1 MRIREEFKKLG
12 CFWLPSAPG
21 GVLPGILSISD
32 GGNIELEVIGGFD
45 DKRMGPL
52 FNALRKDPQ
61 SAEQIGGY
69 IERIVGYI
77 ENDGPV
83 TLDDCYFNGHLA
95 QLQGPTYSLRKLSF
109 LVERAFIRVEY
120 GEGEIPRFNNFI
132 FSVEGIDEWSGIS
145 NFRMLERDEK
155 NTTMSY
161 QVPTNTPLNLNNGM
175 QLFITFPHTCSSI
188 ENRISYKTYFTLSS
202 PNALEL
208 DEFISVAGKIRSFLC
223 FAINEMIPFDSISA
237 ASDNLQAHM
246 GKPLLIDI
254 YDSRYLYFQDEP
266 KINRGMLFKFEKIQ
280 SNPGLIINNWIEAYE
295 KITPAFN
302 LYFLAKMGEQQYLEE
317 RFMALVQG
325 LEAYHRRTSNQKQM
339 DEAEFKELIDNLIDQ
354 CPQERKEWLKGKL
367 QYGNEVS
374 LRHRLK
380 SLIEPF
386 KEIIEDQKKQKELIN
401 RIVNT
406 RNYLTHYDQSLELE
420 AAQGDALWNL
430 CLKMELLFQLHF
442 LKLIGFSREQIDSLL
457 ANSLPLRWKF

>member
-45 DKRMGPL
+45 DKGMGPL

-145 NFRMLERDEK
+145 NFRMLGYDGK
-155 NTTMSY
+155 NTTLSY
-161 QVPTNTPLNLNNGM
+161 QVPKDASLNLNNGM
-175 QLFITFPHTCSSI
+175 QLLITFPHTYSSI
-188 ENRISYKTYFTLSS
+188 ENKITQKTYFRLFSRNTS
-202 PNALEL
+202 EL
-208 DEFISVAGKIRSFLC
+208 NEFISIAEKIRAFLC
-223 FAINEMIPFDSISA
+223 FAINEMIPFDSTSVA
-237 ASDNLQAHM
+237 LNDLQAYT
-246 GKPLLIDI
+246 GKPPLIDI
-254 YDSRYLYFQDEP
+254 YDSRCLYFQDEP
-266 KINRGMLFKFEKIQ
+266 KINGDMLFKFEKIQ
-280 SNPGLIINNWIEAYE
+280 SNPELIVNKWIEVCE
-295 KITPAFN
+295 DIRPALD
-302 LYFLAKMGEQQYLEE
+302 LYLTAQKQQYLTQK
-317 RFMALVQG
+317 FLNLAQS
-325 LEAYHRRTSNQKQM
+325 LEAYHKGVGAYYKRTSGKPNKRM
-339 DEAEFKELIDNLIDQ
+339 SLKNRLMCLSEPLKDRFKSENIRDKWVADIKNARDDLTH
-354 CPQERKEWLKGKL
+354 EGKL
-367 QYGNEVS
+367 
-374 LRHRLK
+374 K
-380 SLIEPF
+380 S
-386 KEIIEDQKKQKELIN
+386 
-401 RIVNT
+401 
-406 RNYLTHYDQSLELE
+406 E
-420 AAQGDALWNL
+420 AAYNELSPFIAF
-430 CLKMELLFQLHF
+430 CLKLFQINL
-442 LKLIGFSREQIDSLL
+442 LQLIGFSQEDIDSIV
-457 ANSLPLRWKF
+457 

>member
-45 DKRMGPL
+45 DKGMGPL

-188 ENRISYKTYFTLSS
+188 ENRISHKTYFTLSS

-254 YDSRYLYFQDEP
+254 YDSRYLYFQNEP

-280 SNPGLIINNWIEAYE
+280 TDVELRINKWIEICE
-295 KITPAFN
+295 DIRPALD
-302 LYFLAKMGEQQYLEE
+302 LYLTAQKQQYLTQK
-317 RFMALVQG
+317 FLNLAQS
-325 LEAYHRRTSNQKQM
+325 LEAYHKGVEAYHKRTSGEKPSKDM
-339 DEAEFKELIDNLIDQ
+339 TLKKRLMCFSEPLKDRFDSESIRDEWMADIKKARDQ
-354 CPQERKEWLKGKL
+354 LTHQGKL
-367 QYGNEVS
+367 
-374 LRHRLK
+374 K
-380 SLIEPF
+380 STETYSKLNGF
-386 KEIIEDQKKQKELIN
+386 VTGGLQ
-401 RIVNT
+401 
-406 RNYLTHYDQSLELE
+406 
-420 AAQGDALWNL
+420 
-430 CLKMELLFQLHF
+430 LFQINL
-442 LKLIGFSREQIDSLL
+442 LQLIGFSQEDIDSIV
-457 ANSLPLRWKF
+457 

>member
-45 DKRMGPL
+45 DKGMGPL

-188 ENRISYKTYFTLSS
+188 ENRISHKTYFTLSS

-280 SNPGLIINNWIEAYE
+280 SNPGLIINKWIEACE
-295 KITPAFN
+295 DTSPALD
-302 LYFLAKMGEQQYLEE
+302 LYLTAQEQQYLTTK
-317 RFMALVQG
+317 FLTLMQG
-325 LEAYHRRTSNQKQM
+325 VEAYHKGVEAYHKRTSGKKPSEMILKERLMCLSEPLKDRFENENMRDKWMTDIKNARNQ
-339 DEAEFKELIDNLIDQ
+339 LTH
-354 CPQERKEWLKGKL
+354 KGKL
-367 QYGNEVS
+367 ESTETYGKLNDFITGS
-374 LRHRLK
+374 L
-380 SLIEPF
+380 
-386 KEIIEDQKKQKELIN
+386 Q
-401 RIVNT
+401 
-406 RNYLTHYDQSLELE
+406 
-420 AAQGDALWNL
+420 
-430 CLKMELLFQLHF
+430 LFQINL
-442 LKLIGFSREQIDSLL
+442 LQLIGFSQEDIDSIFAGSTPIRRRSQLL
-457 ANSLPLRWKF
+457 

>member
-45 DKRMGPL
+45 DKGMGPL
-52 FNALRKDPQ
+52 FNALRKNPQ

-188 ENRISYKTYFTLSS
+188 ENRISHKTYFTLSS

-280 SNPGLIINNWIEAYE
+280 SNPGLIINKWIEACE
-295 KITPAFN
+295 DTSPALD
-302 LYFLAKMGEQQYLEE
+302 LYLTAQEQQYLTTK
-317 RFMALVQG
+317 FLTLMQG
-325 LEAYHRRTSNQKQM
+325 LEAYHKGVEAYHKRTSGKKPSEMILKERLMCLSEPLKDRFENENMRDKWMTDIKNARNQ
-339 DEAEFKELIDNLIDQ
+339 LTH
-354 CPQERKEWLKGKL
+354 KGKL
-367 QYGNEVS
+367 ESTETYGKLNDFITGS
-374 LRHRLK
+374 L
-380 SLIEPF
+380 
-386 KEIIEDQKKQKELIN
+386 Q
-401 RIVNT
+401 
-406 RNYLTHYDQSLELE
+406 
-420 AAQGDALWNL
+420 
-430 CLKMELLFQLHF
+430 LFQINL
-442 LKLIGFSREQIDSLL
+442 LQLIGFSQEDIDSIL
-457 ANSLPLRWKF
+457 AGSIPIRQRS

>member
-45 DKRMGPL
+45 DKGMGPL

-188 ENRISYKTYFTLSS
+188 ENRISHKTYFTLSS

-280 SNPGLIINNWIEAYE
+280 SNPGLIINKWIEACE
-295 KITPAFN
+295 DTSPALD
-302 LYFLAKMGEQQYLEE
+302 LYLTAQEQQYLTTK
-317 RFMALVQG
+317 FLTLMQG
-325 LEAYHRRTSNQKQM
+325 LEAYHKGVEAYHKRTSGKKPSEMILKERLMCLSEPLKDRFENENMRDKWMTDIKNARNQ
-339 DEAEFKELIDNLIDQ
+339 LTH
-354 CPQERKEWLKGKL
+354 KGKL
-367 QYGNEVS
+367 ESTETYGKLNDFITGS
-374 LRHRLK
+374 L
-380 SLIEPF
+380 
-386 KEIIEDQKKQKELIN
+386 Q
-401 RIVNT
+401 
-406 RNYLTHYDQSLELE
+406 
-420 AAQGDALWNL
+420 
-430 CLKMELLFQLHF
+430 LFQINL
-442 LKLIGFSREQIDSLL
+442 LQLIGFSQEDIDSIL
-457 ANSLPLRWKF
+457 AGSIPIRQRS

>member
-1 MRIREEFKKLG
+1 M
-12 CFWLPSAPG
+12 
-21 GVLPGILSISD
+21 GIL
-32 GGNIELEVIGGFD
+32 NELLGILKMTD
-45 DKRMGPL
+45 RL
-52 FNALRKDPQ
+52 LLN
-61 SAEQIGGY
+61 
-69 IERIVGYI
+69 
-77 ENDGPV
+77 
-83 TLDDCYFNGHLA
+83 DCYFNGHLA

-188 ENRISYKTYFTLSS
+188 ENRISHKTYFTLSS

-254 YDSRYLYFQDEP
+254 YDSRYLYFQNEP

-280 SNPGLIINNWIEAYE
+280 TDVELRINKWIEICE
-295 KITPAFN
+295 DIRPALD
-302 LYFLAKMGEQQYLEE
+302 LYLTAQKQQYLTQK
-317 RFMALVQG
+317 FLNLAQS
-325 LEAYHRRTSNQKQM
+325 LEAYHKGVEAYHKRTSGEKPSKDM
-339 DEAEFKELIDNLIDQ
+339 TLKKRLMCLSEPLKDRFDSESIRDEWMADIKKARDQ
-354 CPQERKEWLKGKL
+354 LTHQGKL
-367 QYGNEVS
+367 
-374 LRHRLK
+374 K
-380 SLIEPF
+380 STETYSKLNGF
-386 KEIIEDQKKQKELIN
+386 VTGGLQ
-401 RIVNT
+401 
-406 RNYLTHYDQSLELE
+406 
-420 AAQGDALWNL
+420 
-430 CLKMELLFQLHF
+430 LFQINL
-442 LKLIGFSREQIDSLL
+442 LQLIGFSQEDIDSIV
-457 ANSLPLRWKF
+457 

>member
-45 DKRMGPL
+45 DKGMGPL

-188 ENRISYKTYFTLSS
+188 ENRISHKTYFTLSS

-280 SNPGLIINNWIEAYE
+280 SNPGLIINKWIEACE
-295 KITPAFN
+295 DTSPALD
-302 LYFLAKMGEQQYLEE
+302 LYLTAQEQQYLTTK
-317 RFMALVQG
+317 FLTLMQG
-325 LEAYHRRTSNQKQM
+325 VEAYHKGVEAYHKRTSGKKPSEMILKERLMCLSEPLKDRFENENMRDKWMTDIKNARNQ
-339 DEAEFKELIDNLIDQ
+339 LTH
-354 CPQERKEWLKGKL
+354 KGKL
-367 QYGNEVS
+367 ESTETYGKLNDFITGS
-374 LRHRLK
+374 L
-380 SLIEPF
+380 
-386 KEIIEDQKKQKELIN
+386 Q
-401 RIVNT
+401 
-406 RNYLTHYDQSLELE
+406 
-420 AAQGDALWNL
+420 
-430 CLKMELLFQLHF
+430 LFQINL
-442 LKLIGFSREQIDSLL
+442 LQLIGFSQEDIDSIF
-457 ANSLPLRWKF
+457 AGSTPIRR

>member
-45 DKRMGPL
+45 DKGMGPL

-161 QVPTNTPLNLNNGM
+161 QVSTNTPLNLNNGM

-188 ENRISYKTYFTLSS
+188 ENRISHKTYFTLSS

-223 FAINEMIPFDSISA
+223 FAINEMILFDSISA

-254 YDSRYLYFQDEP
+254 YDSRYLYFEDEP
-266 KINRGMLFKFEKIQ
+266 KINRSVLFKLEKIRRDTERIL
-280 SNPGLIINNWIEAYE
+280 NKWIEACE
-295 KITPAFN
+295 DISPALD
-302 LYFLAKMGEQQYLEE
+302 LYFTGQKQQYPITKFLT
-317 RFMALVQG
+317 LVQG
-325 LEAYHRRTSNQKQM
+325 LEVYHQRTSDEKRM
-339 DEAEFKELIDNLIDQ
+339 DESEFKELVGILIDQ
-354 CPQERKEWLKGKL
+354 CPEEHRKWLKGIL
-367 QYGNEVS
+367 TNGNQIS
-374 LRHRLK
+374 LRNRLN

-386 KEIIEDQKKQKELIN
+386 KDSFQNNKTRKTLIHK
-401 RIVNT
+401 IVKT
-406 RNYLTHYDQSLELE
+406 RNGLIHKGESELEDPYNELNGFIIFCLELF
-420 AAQGDALWNL
+420 QINL
-430 CLKMELLFQLHF
+430 LQ
-442 LKLIGFSREQIDSLL
+442 LIGFSQEDIDSII
-457 ANSLPLRWKF
+457 ANSTRIRQRPRLL

>member
-1 MRIREEFKKLG
+1 MRIKEKIKKLG

-45 DKRMGPL
+45 DKGMGPL

-188 ENRISYKTYFTLSS
+188 ENRISHKTYFTLSS

-237 ASDNLQAHM
+237 ASDNLQVHM

-254 YDSRYLYFQDEP
+254 YDSRCFYLQDEP

-280 SNPGLIINNWIEAYE
+280 TDAELIINKWIEAYE
-295 KITPAFN
+295 DIWSSLD
-302 LYFLAKMGEQQYLEE
+302 LYLTAQKQQYLTQK
-317 RFMALVQG
+317 FLNLMQG
-325 LEAYHRRTSNQKQM
+325 LEAYHKGVEAYQKRTYSKKPSKDM
-339 DEAEFKELIDNLIDQ
+339 NLKDRLMCLSDPLKDRFENEDMRDKWMTDIKKARDQ
-354 CPQERKEWLKGKL
+354 LTHEGKL
-367 QYGNEVS
+367 KSTETYGKLNDFITGG
-374 LRHRLK
+374 L
-380 SLIEPF
+380 
-386 KEIIEDQKKQKELIN
+386 Q
-401 RIVNT
+401 
-406 RNYLTHYDQSLELE
+406 
-420 AAQGDALWNL
+420 
-430 CLKMELLFQLHF
+430 LFQINL
-442 LKLIGFSREQIDSLL
+442 LQLIGFSQEDIDSIV
-457 ANSLPLRWKF
+457 